1 MKLYVVCDTITTQ
14 DYTLYTVGLTG
25 LKRNQL
31 LCQFQLLVKKKK
43 AVKIKNAEG
52 VLGCGRDDIK
62 GRWNKGLV
70 LAPRAADHLAVDR

>member
-1 MKLYVVCDTITTQ
+1 MSEKKPTSMSISIAGQ
-14 DYTLYTVGLTG
+14 
-25 LKRNQL
+25 
-31 LCQFQLLVKKKK
+31 KKK

-70 LAPRAADHLAVDR
+70 LAPRAADHLAVDH

>member
-1 MKLYVVCDTITTQ
+1 MSISIAGQ
-14 DYTLYTVGLTG
+14 
-25 LKRNQL
+25 
-31 LCQFQLLVKKKK
+31 KKKK